1 MAYRLGWVL
10 YWLCLAIAGGWSAF
24 VIWVSMEPGGFE
36 DIRQSPYLVLVMAIP
51 VLVAYGLGRAFRYVL
66 SGK

>member
-1 MAYRLGWVL
+1 
-10 YWLCLAIAGGWSAF
+10 
-24 VIWVSMEPGGFE
+24 MEPGGFE

-66 SGK
+66 SGE